1 MNKQVE
7 LLKANFEDLQTIWKM
22 QVEAFSELYEKYHD
36 TETSPATEKI
46 DKIIWRFN
54 QPETTYYFIT
64 ADGEKDGVIR
74 VIDCKDGVT
83 RGYIQYC
90 IDCYENADCYN
101 WVIEYKENGQPIG
114 SISVVR
120 LEEEIDCAEI
130 GYCLSEKYWGK
141 GIMPE
146 AFGSVIGFLF
156 REVGVNRIQ
165 ATHDTNNP
173 KSGRVME
180 KCGLQYEGTLRQAGK
195 NNQGMPDGS

>member
-1 MNKQVE
+1 MKHLGTVTLE
-7 LLKANFEDLQTIWKM
+7 TERLILRRYVPDDAED
-22 QVEAFSELYEKYHD
+22 AFKNWTNSETVTKYMTWPPHGTLD
-36 TETSPATEKI
+36 
-46 DKIIWRFN
+46 
-54 QPETTYYFIT
+54 
-64 ADGEKDGVIR
+64 
-74 VIDCKDGVT
+74 VT

-90 IDCYENADCYN
+90 IDGYKNADNYN
-101 WVIEYKENGQPIG
+101 WVIEYKENGQVIG

-130 GYCLSEKYWGK
+130 GYCLSEKYWGR

-146 AFGSVIGFLF
+146 AFGRVIAFLF

-165 ATHDTNNP
+165 VTHDVNNP

-195 NNQGMPDGS
+195 NNQGIGDKVVRAILREDYDKLSGSEER

>member
-1 MNKQVE
+1 MKHLGTVTLE
-7 LLKANFEDLQTIWKM
+7 TERLILRRYVPDDAED
-22 QVEAFSELYEKYHD
+22 AFKNWTNSETVTKYMTWPPHGTLD
-36 TETSPATEKI
+36 
-46 DKIIWRFN
+46 
-54 QPETTYYFIT
+54 
-64 ADGEKDGVIR
+64 
-74 VIDCKDGVT
+74 VT

-90 IDCYENADCYN
+90 IDGYKNADNYN
-101 WVIEYKENGQPIG
+101 WVIEYKENGQAIG

-120 LEEEIDCAEI
+120 LVEEIACAEI

-146 AFGSVIGFLF
+146 ALGRVIAFLF

-195 NNQGMPDGS
+195 NNQGIGDKAVRAILREDYDKGVI

>member
-1 MNKQVE
+1 MKHLGTITLETERLILRRYVPDD
-7 LLKANFEDLQTIWKM
+7 AED
-22 QVEAFSELYEKYHD
+22 AFNNWTNSETVTKYL
-36 TETSPATEKI
+36 TWSPHGTL
-46 DKIIWRFN
+46 D
-54 QPETTYYFIT
+54 
-64 ADGEKDGVIR
+64 
-74 VIDCKDGVT
+74 VT

-90 IDCYENADCYN
+90 IDGYKNADNYN
-101 WVIEYKENGQPIG
+101 WVIEYKENGQAIG

-120 LEEEIDCAEI
+120 LAEEIACAEI

-146 AFGSVIGFLF
+146 ALGRVIAFLF

-195 NNQGMPDGS
+195 NNQGIGDKVVRAILREDYDKLSGSEER

>member
-1 MNKQVE
+1 MKHLGTVTLE
-7 LLKANFEDLQTIWKM
+7 TERLILRRYVPDDAED
-22 QVEAFSELYEKYHD
+22 AFKNWTNSETVTKYL
-36 TETSPATEKI
+36 TWSPHGTL
-46 DKIIWRFN
+46 D
-54 QPETTYYFIT
+54 
-64 ADGEKDGVIR
+64 
-74 VIDCKDGVT
+74 VT

-90 IDCYENADCYN
+90 IDGYKNADNYN
-101 WVIEYKENGQPIG
+101 WVIEYKENGQVIG

-130 GYCLSEKYWGK
+130 GYRLSEKYWGR

-146 AFGSVIGFLF
+146 AFGRVIAFLF

-195 NNQGMPDGS
+195 NNQGIGDKVVRAILREDYDKGVI